1 MLVRRLTSHIL
12 GFTSSRLLH
21 TTSRL
26 NGDDQRDKR
35 MGHKPKID
43 TLEGEASNV
52 PILTNMA
59 KPYQLVDETL
69 MEKLI
74 DNIKFKD
81 IPIIFIICTR
91 NNTKVALTQGDGTT
105 LALKSAGTEGY
116 KNCRKG
122 TTVCAQAVA
131 NRVVSIA
138 RDLNVN
144 MARLV
149 FDGLGPGRGAAYKV
163 FELSGIKIVSLSDR
177 TEAIEPWIRR
187 PRKAKRL

>member
-1 MLVRRLTSHIL
+1 MLVRRLTRHIL
-12 GFTSSRLLH
+12 GYTSSRCLQ
-21 TTSRL
+21 TTSIL

-35 MGHKPKID
+35 AGHRPKKD
-43 TLEGEASNV
+43 TLEGEAGNV
-52 PILTNMA
+52 PVLTNMA

-81 IPIIFIICTR
+81 IPIIFINCTR
-91 NNTKVALTQGDGTT
+91 NNTKIALAQGNGNI
-105 LALKSAGTEGY
+105 LVQKSAGTEGY

-131 NRVVSIA
+131 NRVVSTA

-149 FDGLGPGRGAAYKV
+149 FNGLGPGRGAAYKV

-177 TEAIEPWIRR
+177 TEAIEPWILR